1 MTESKPY
8 GWARKVQ
15 AGRSAKAREMDARR
29 RAVRTFGKDLSTREY
44 GLWKRDPGR
53 YDIEGIDTPEG
64 KDTPSTP
71 EVEYIVEDEVEVPV
85 VHLTEPIDGKPGGKC
100 PYCGRSSWGRATMEF
115 VPRGVLRRSRCRS
128 CGNEVLF
135 LEDRAFDWIDD
146 SGEWAVGP
154 VPEGTVTRTE
164 RRAQKAV
171 FHVIDSWGVPELYTV
186 WRANIG
192 AVSRAAGF
200 PEPVREQAAALMESE
215 RERLS
220 TRRSG
225 LAGRFRR

>member
-1 MTESKPY
+1 MSESKPY

-29 RAVRTFGKDLSTREY
+29 RAVRTFGKDLGTREY

-53 YDIEGIDTPEG
+53 YDIEGIDTLEG
-64 KDTPSTP
+64 EVPSAP

-85 VHLTEPIDGKPGGKC
+85 VHLTGPIDGKPGGKC

-135 LEDRAFDWIDD
+135 LEDRTFDWIDD

-154 VPEGTVTRTE
+154 VPEGTVTKTE

-171 FHVIDSWGVPELYTV
+171 FHVIYSWGVPELYTV

-200 PEPVREQAAALMESE
+200 PEPVREQAAALLESE

-220 TRRSG
+220 GKRSG

>member
-1 MTESKPY
+1 MKL
-8 GWARKVQ
+8 
-15 AGRSAKAREMDARR
+15 
-29 RAVRTFGKDLSTREY
+29 VRTIAENYKLPYYTMSPTYSVCQDHGYLQGEQ
-44 GLWKRDPGR
+44 W
-53 YDIEGIDTPEG
+53 
-64 KDTPSTP
+64 
-71 EVEYIVEDEVEVPV
+71 
-85 VHLTEPIDGKPGGKC
+85 KC

-154 VPEGTVTRTE
+154 VPDGTVTRTE

-200 PEPVREQAAALMESE
+200 PEPVREQAAVLLDSE

-220 TRRSG
+220 GKRSG